1 MRFIRRMRTPN
12 AICVSLVVVL
22 ISGLGLQ
29 LTVILRAAHAAHG
42 SGPTTAFAS
51 QDPNWLAR
59 KRAYLVTRPNARPG
73 CAAVPCASYPASAT
87 LDTSVVQNTIE
98 PPPGGPDIA
107 LRTYW
112 DHNMRKLCGP
122 GAATNVLYYWGA
134 MSRHIGAGAFTDTAN
149 DVTTYWNDASN
160 RAYLL
165 YLAWYATAPG
175 WPHPG
180 MMDTHDPSY
189 GVTLYTMR
197 DALNWEASGEDARA
211 WVSYFYTLTW
221 WNQSS
226 ADTFHQQVRDD
237 IVSAGVPV
245 VAEVSARMLP
255 NWSPTGNTIYHFVT
269 IVGYDDTKGQYLYT
283 DTCGHT
289 TGCGSLTD
297 GGVHAV
303 AQSQMWA
310 AITAIPVN
318 TSTAYNA
325 GDGGYV
331 W

>member
-1 MRFIRRMRTPN
+1 MFPRLRTSSW
-12 AICVSLVVVL
+12 IVVCLVALL

-29 LTVILRAAHAAHG
+29 LTLVLRAAHAARNAP
-42 SGPTTAFAS
+42 PTTAYAS

-59 KRAYLVTRPNARPG
+59 KRAYLITRPNAQPG
-73 CAAVPCASYPASAT
+73 CATIPCSTYPAAAV

-107 LRTYW
+107 LRAYA
-112 DHNMRKLCGP
+112 DRNMRKLCGP
-122 GAATNVLYYWGA
+122 GAATNALYYWGA

-149 DVTTYWNDASN
+149 NVTTYWNDANN

-197 DALNWEASGEDARA
+197 DALNWEASGEDPSD

-226 ADTFHQQVRDD
+226 AETFHTQVRDD

-245 VAEVSARMLP
+245 VAEVSARLLP
-255 NWSPTGNTIYHFVT
+255 NWSPTGNAINHFVT
-269 IVGYDDTKGQYLYT
+269 IVGYDDTRGVYIYT
-283 DTCGHT
+283 DTCGHS

-297 GGVHAV
+297 GGAHTVSQA
-303 AQSQMWA
+303 QMWA

-318 TSTAYNA
+318 TSTAYDA